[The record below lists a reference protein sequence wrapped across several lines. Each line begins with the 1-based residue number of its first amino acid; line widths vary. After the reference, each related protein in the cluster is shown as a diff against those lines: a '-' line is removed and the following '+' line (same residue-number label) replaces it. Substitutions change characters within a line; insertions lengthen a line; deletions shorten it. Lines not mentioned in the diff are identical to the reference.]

1 MTTKF
6 LGGVAKAMQELET
19 VLSERFTKAQIF
31 VKIGVISDS
40 EMFVY
45 LNKEFLM
52 TGILGILNW
61 KIHYWIRMIRIMNT

>member
-6 LGGVAKAMQELET
+6 LAWLAKVMQEIET
-19 VLSERFTKAQIF
+19 VLSESFTEAQIF
-31 VKIGVISDS
+31 VKTVVISDS
-40 EMFVY
+40 DLFVH